1 MHYAALFKNLIV
13 WITIFAA
20 PTLWAA
26 TATEKLEKAI
36 TEVQKL
42 TSEGRDFTQP
52 EHRAMLK
59 KQVENFFSPQH
70 IARRALAR
78 GWGQLSPEQQT
89 EFISDFS
96 ELLILT
102 YADQLNK
109 GGDSKVKYLKELPL
123 GETRREVHTEAVSD
137 TGSLEILYRMTVV
150 DGEWQVYD
158 VIIEGVSLVS
168 NYRSQF
174 TSLLQRKGPDGLIES
189 LSNLVE
195 KKEKSVSVPQP

>member
-20 PTLWAA
+20 PALWAA

-89 EFISDFS
+89 ELISDFS

-168 NYRSQF
+168 N
-174 TSLLQRKGPDGLIES
+174 
-189 LSNLVE
+189 
-195 KKEKSVSVPQP
+195 